1 MDQFEF
7 DQSFFGDAKPIDL
20 ESILMSMEIDEVKK
34 IEEANNFYPV
44 YSEELQEKAVGFVGM
59 VDGQGIGMVEAS
71 GGTSSFAPIYNGREG
86 GNGRKKKDHIVSIED
101 TVGKAIIWHGNS
113 FCCVD
118 FLLELF

>member
-7 DQSFFGDAKPIDL
+7 NQSFFGDAKPIDL
-20 ESILMSMEIDEVKK
+20 ESILMSMDIDEVKK
-34 IEEANNFYPV
+34 IEEANNFYPI

-59 VDGQGIGMVEAS
+59 VEAS
-71 GGTSSFAPIYNGREG
+71 GGTTSFAPIYNGREG
-86 GNGRKKKDHIVSIED
+86 GNGRKKKDQIVSIED